1 MSMARTLRASAT
13 ALVASLILSLP
24 AAVSMPTAAYAQSM
38 SAKDFVQQVGNDAIK
53 NLTDKSVSDSER
65 VKRMRTFLRS
75 NFDEALIAKFVLGTA
90 WARTTTEQRSEFQKL
105 YEIVVAHNYAGLF
118 KRYSGQTFQVQ
129 GERVLDDKTTVVNA
143 QINQTNGAPPIPVE
157 LQVDRDDSSWKATDI
172 KVDGIS
178 MPQTHRKEYASVINR
193 SRNGVEGL
201 LDALRAK
208 AKQLEA
214 DEPSE

>member
-1 MSMARTLRASAT
+1 MTVFARTFRAGAI
-13 ALVASLILSLP
+13 ALVLCLALGATVSAQTTSDQTASV
-24 AAVSMPTAAYAQSM
+24 A
-38 SAKDFVQQVGNDAIK
+38 AKDFVQRVGNDAIK

-65 VKRMRTFLRS
+65 VKRMRAFLRS
-75 NFDEALIAKFVLGTA
+75 NFDEAVIAKFVLGTA
-90 WARTTTEQRSEFQKL
+90 WARTNDDQRSEFQKL

-129 GERVLDDKTTVVNA
+129 GERALDDRTMVVNA

-157 LQVDRDDSSWKATDI
+157 LQVDREDSSWKATDI
-172 KVDGIS
+172 KVDGVS

-193 SRNGVEGL
+193 SRNGVDGL
-201 LDALRAK
+201 LEALRAK

>member
-1 MSMARTLRASAT
+1 MTALARTLRAGAVALVACLALSAT
-13 ALVASLILSLP
+13 AS
-24 AAVSMPTAAYAQSM
+24 AQTTTT
-38 SAKDFVQQVGNDAIK
+38 AKDFVQQVGNDAIK

-65 VKRMRTFLRS
+65 VKRMRAFLRA
-75 NFDEALIAKFVLGTA
+75 NFDEAVISKFVLGTS
-90 WARTTTEQRSEFQKL
+90 WARATDDQRSEFEKL

-129 GERVLDDKTTVVNA
+129 GERALDDKTTIVNA
-143 QINQTNGAPPIPVE
+143 QINQTNGAPAIPVE
-157 LQVDRDDSSWKATDI
+157 LQVDREASSWKATDI

-193 SRNGVEGL
+193 SSNGIEGL
-201 LDALRAK
+201 LQALRAK

-214 DEPSE
+214 AEPSE